1 MNLKIKKKI
10 RKIFKKKNTRT
21 LIVAEVSAN
30 HNKNIGNVIKIINQA
45 NKIGID
51 AVKVQLYR
59 PEEITIDSNKAD
71 FRLKKNN
78 SWSNYKTLYD
88 LYKKGSMPYDW
99 YPKLAKLCLKK
110 NIIFF
115 SSVFDLK
122 TVDFLEKHNC
132 PIYKIASPEITD
144 IPLIEKVAKTQ
155 KPVFISTG
163 LANKNDINLAIKTLK
178 KNNCKKIV
186 LMKCTSAY
194 PAPLDEINIRTMQDF
209 KRNFGVNIGFSDHT
223 DGEVASVVAVA
234 FGARVIEKHIVIDKK
249 VRTLDSF
256 FSQDL
261 SQFKKFIKK
270 IREAESCIGSVDYN
284 ISASS
289 RKNFNGRKSLYV
301 VKDIKKGQI
310 FDLNNIKSIRPS
322 FGLHPMYLNKVLGKK
337 SKACLKKGDRLKLNF
352 FK

>member
-1 MNLKIKKKI
+1 
-10 RKIFKKKNTRT
+10 
-21 LIVAEVSAN
+21 
-30 HNKNIGNVIKIINQA
+30 
-45 NKIGID
+45 
-51 AVKVQLYR
+51 
-59 PEEITIDSNKAD
+59 
-71 FRLKKNN
+71 
-78 SWSNYKTLYD
+78 
-88 LYKKGSMPYDW
+88 MPYDW

-194 PAPLDEINIRTMQDF
+194 PAPLDEINIKTMQDF
-209 KRNFGVNIGFSDHT
+209 KRIFGVNIGFSDHT

-284 ISASS
+284 ISTSS
-289 RKNFNGRKSLYV
+289 RKNFNGRKSLYA

-322 FGLHPMYLNKVLGKK
+322 FGLHPMYLNKILGKK
-337 SKACLKKGDRLKLNF
+337 SKASLKKGDRLKLNF